1 MFVHHSQH
9 FFESLIKIRP
19 KNAHLM
25 QAAKALVHNTRVKS
39 TLPAKE
45 SLICKTRVLSMQ
57 FKGHLHTKQRV
68 HAVQGSFA
76 HKTEYFACKLSNVHS
91 TQAYFALFS
100 LKNTKNSSFSNI
112 WRQLTFS
119 CINRS

>member
-57 FKGHLHTKQRV
+57 FKGLCTQNKEYMQFKGHLHTKQ
-68 HAVQGSFA
+68 
-76 HKTEYFACKLSNVHS
+76 S
-91 TQAYFALFS
+91 TLPA
-100 LKNTKNSSFSNI
+100 N
-112 WRQLTFS
+112 
-119 CINRS
+119 